1 MERGRRTTV
10 STFYLEGPLERGA
23 TAELPEAAA
32 HHARVKRLGVG
43 DKIRLTNG
51 TGRVADGT
59 ISRMGRASVSVS
71 VEAVHDV
78 APPAPLALY
87 APVGD
92 RERMLWLA
100 EKATELAITEWHPVV
115 FQRSRSVSPR
125 GEGEAFAA
133 KVRARMIGALEQSGG
148 GWLPTMF
155 REIDVRDAA
164 AVEGADAR
172 FLLDAGG
179 DRLDPSA
186 ATGGA
191 AVILG
196 PEGGMEPSE
205 RAMLVAGGW
214 RPAALA
220 ATILR
225 FETAGIAALAIVRA
239 AQTPLAEGTDG

>member
-10 STFYLEGPLERGA
+10 STFYLEGALEPGA
-23 TAELPEAAA
+23 TAELAEAAA

-43 DKIRLTNG
+43 DAIRLGNG
-51 TGRVADGT
+51 AGRLADGT
-59 ISRMGRASVSVS
+59 ITRVGRASVAVS
-71 VEAVHDV
+71 VGTVHDV
-78 APPAPLALY
+78 APPTPLALY

-100 EKATELAITEWHPVV
+100 EKATELAITEWHPVM

-133 KVRARMIGALEQSGG
+133 KVRARMISALEQSDG

-155 REIDVRDAA
+155 REIDVREA
-164 AVEGADAR
+164 AVVQGTHAR
-172 FLLDAGG
+172 YLLDAGG
-179 DRLDPSA
+179 GRFDPSPGA
-186 ATGGA
+186 RGA

-196 PEGGMEPSE
+196 PEGGMEPAE
-205 RAMLVAGGW
+205 REMLIAGGW

-239 AQTPLAEGTDG
+239 AHTPLAEGTDG